1 VYFTEVATPMLL
13 YGYESWVTKHEKSEY
28 RRLKRNLCGRY
39 WAVLSWK
46 NSEMKISEEIY
57 KYSP

>member
-1 VYFTEVATPMLL
+1 VYFTEVATPMHL

-28 RRLKRNLCGRY
+28 RQLKRNLCRRY
-39 WAVLSWK
+39 RAVLSWK